1 MAPVGR
7 VIRRGHGAPSSRV
20 AGPCG
25 VAVRGPSPRELLI
38 RGNRASEGGEN
49 DLGID
54 HAPTRA
60 RVLTCLYNGA
70 STTTTGEDGSGKGGH
85 GGLASSQADGSEPP
99 RARVPHPS
107 PRAGAPDEAPSG
119 AREHPPPRRAR
130 RGKGFP
136 SAPDDKGGPAGPAS
150 DRQED
155 HGDGRPG
162 TVQSWF
168 RQLDTLGLSA
178 LLRDAGRELFNR
190 DIYRWREVA
199 DVANELLDQET
210 LAARRRLVE
219 QMTSGSGVREGTERN
234 ADGALH

>member
-1 MAPVGR
+1 MWTEGT
-7 VIRRGHGAPSSRV
+7 
-20 AGPCG
+20 
-25 VAVRGPSPRELLI
+25 
-38 RGNRASEGGEN
+38 EGGQR
-49 DLGID
+49 DLG
-54 HAPTRA
+54 
-60 RVLTCLYNGA
+60 
-70 STTTTGEDGSGKGGH
+70 
-85 GGLASSQADGSEPP
+85 SSQANGSEPP
-99 RARVPHPS
+99 RGRGSHPS
-107 PRAGAPDEAPSG
+107 PSAGAPDEGPSG

-150 DRQED
+150 GLEED

-178 LLRDAGRELFNR
+178 LLKDAGRELFNR

-219 QMTSGSGVREGTERN
+219 QMTSGSGVRKRTQRHAAPPAVLACHLWDEVDREQLPIRGIMSTSTSAPGDLRAERHPLVAFESYPEGCATI
-234 ADGALH
+234 GP

>member
-1 MAPVGR
+1 M
-7 VIRRGHGAPSSRV
+7 SS
-20 AGPCG
+20 
-25 VAVRGPSPRELLI
+25 I
-38 RGNRASEGGEN
+38 
-49 DLGID
+49 
-54 HAPTRA
+54 
-60 RVLTCLYNGA
+60 
-70 STTTTGEDGSGKGGH
+70 EDGLEKGTQR
-85 GGLASSQADGSEPP
+85 GLASSQADGSEPP

-136 SAPDDKGGPAGPAS
+136 FAPDDKGGPAGPAS
-150 DRQED
+150 DRQDD
-155 HGDGRPG
+155 HGDGHPA

-178 LLRDAGRELFNR
+178 LLKDAGRELFNR

-219 QMTSGSGVREGTERN
+219 QMTSGSGVRKRAQRHAAPPAVLSNERIEH
-234 ADGALH
+234 AGPPAVLTCHLSDEVDREQLPIRGIMSTSMGSQARFPL

>member
-1 MAPVGR
+1 M
-7 VIRRGHGAPSSRV
+7 SS
-20 AGPCG
+20 
-25 VAVRGPSPRELLI
+25 I
-38 RGNRASEGGEN
+38 
-49 DLGID
+49 
-54 HAPTRA
+54 
-60 RVLTCLYNGA
+60 
-70 STTTTGEDGSGKGGH
+70 EDGRKKGTQR
-85 GGLASSQADGSEPP
+85 GLASSQADGSEPP

-136 SAPDDKGGPAGPAS
+136 SAPDDKGGPAGSAS
-150 DRQED
+150 EHQED

-178 LLRDAGRELFNR
+178 LLKDAGRELFNR

-210 LAARRRLVE
+210 MAARRRLVE
-219 QMTSGSGVREGTERN
+219 QMTSGSGVRKRTERH
-234 ADGALH
+234 ADVALIPCYLSDEVGQVREEQLPIRGIMSTSRAPKRDSLSRPITRHRRPLLAHRFAFARCTTRS

>member
-25 VAVRGPSPRELLI
+25 VAVRGSSPRELLI
-38 RGNRASEGGEN
+38 RGNRAREGGEN

-60 RVLTCLYNGA
+60 RVLACYYNGA
-70 STTTTGEDGSGKGGH
+70 SSTDTAEDGLRKAGQR
-85 GGLASSQADGSEPP
+85 GLGSSQADGSEPP

-107 PRAGAPDEAPSG
+107 PRAGAPDQAPSG
-119 AREHPPPRRAR
+119 ARERLPPGRAR
-130 RGKGFP
+130 RGQGFP

-150 DRQED
+150 DRQEE
-155 HGDGRPG
+155 HGDDLPG

-168 RQLDTLGLSA
+168 RELDTLGLSA
-178 LLRDAGRELFNR
+178 
-190 DIYRWREVA
+190 
-199 DVANELLDQET
+199 
-210 LAARRRLVE
+210 
-219 QMTSGSGVREGTERN
+219 
-234 ADGALH
+234 

>member
-1 MAPVGR
+1 MSSKGDGGVS
-7 VIRRGHGAPSSRV
+7 RGSQR
-20 AGPCG
+20 
-25 VAVRGPSPRELLI
+25 
-38 RGNRASEGGEN
+38 
-49 DLGID
+49 
-54 HAPTRA
+54 
-60 RVLTCLYNGA
+60 
-70 STTTTGEDGSGKGGH
+70 
-85 GGLASSQADGSEPP
+85 GLASSQADGSEPP

-136 SAPDDKGGPAGPAS
+136 SAPDDKGGPAGSAS
-150 DRQED
+150 EHQED

-178 LLRDAGRELFNR
+178 LLKDAGRELFNR

-210 LAARRRLVE
+210 LAARRRLVG
-219 QMTSGSGVREGTERN
+219 QMAPGSGVRKRTERH
-234 ADGALH
+234 AGVGLHSCYLSDEVGQVREEQLPIRGIMSTSRAPKRDSLSRPITRHRRPLLAHRFAFARCTTRS